1 MENKQTGEVSGIYT
15 YDFKDGD
22 YVGIMQDGTIV
33 KMGTKQ
39 TAVEWLIEHIKFDA
53 MYEAKTIDEWVNV
66 FQQAKQMEMGQML
79 EFWKGGQDSMEE
91 GGKSF
96 EQYYNETYGTRQSN
110 N

>member
-66 FQQAKQMEMGQML
+66 FQRAKAMEKEQIK
-79 EFWKGGQDSMEE
+79 E
-91 GGKSF
+91 SF
-96 EQYYNETYGTRQSN
+96 KHGEIPKLFINSNAEQYYEETYGTRQSN